1 MIDWIIASQQP
12 WRVVEETSFKELLKN
27 LNPLFKIPTAKTIS
41 NYMDII
47 YDEQKKKVQQYL
59 RNLSNKISLTTDG
72 WTSMTQESFLSITG
86 KNLSLVLH

>member
-1 MIDWIIASQQP
+1 MIDWIITSQQP

-41 NYMDII
+41 N
-47 YDEQKKKVQQYL
+47 EQKNKVQQYL

-86 KNLSLVLH
+86 KNLSLFLH